1 MKKLLAL
8 ASVLVIASG
17 CASYPDVRPGLEGI
31 HQISVLGKDVKDTES
46 NAYKQANAFCK
57 DQKKKAEFLSDET
70 FKATPSEVDV
80 DTKLFKK
87 TEGVA
92 TDVSFRCI

>member
-1 MKKLLAL
+1 MKKLIVLT
-8 ASVLVIASG
+8 SVLFVFG
-17 CASYPDVRPGLEGI
+17 CTSYKDVRPGLEGI
-31 HQISVLGKDVKDTES
+31 HSITILGENVNDTES

-70 FKATPSEVDV
+70 FKATPNEVNV
-80 DTKLFKK
+80 DANLFKK
-87 TEGVA
+87 SESVA